1 MGRGYNYATCLEGA
15 LKLKELVSMHSEG
28 NNLIVLTANQYFRL
42 IMIWIYA
49 FLNKIFHTLAI
60 LAGELKHGP
69 LGLVDGGTPVL
80 AVVSKDAT
88 YQVCFIIVKNV
99 PYHIDPYYIGINI
112 RFYLSRNVP
121 VYYNK

>member
-1 MGRGYNYATCLEGA
+1 
-15 LKLKELVSMHSEG
+15 
-28 NNLIVLTANQYFRL
+28 
-42 IMIWIYA
+42 MIWIYA

-88 YQVCFIIVKNV
+88 YQVCSNVVSSV
-99 PYHIDPYYIGINI
+99 PYHIVIHIAYVSIYG
-112 RFYLSRNVP
+112 FYLCRNVP